1 MNPVASFDAS
11 IPVLT
16 EILHAAGSPDI
27 KVERNIDAEAPA
39 IAQGEPA
46 PAATATAE
54 PRPDAFGDTTWNMLE
69 QQLSERIFQQLQQ
82 HITTTLEQRM
92 AAMLHHALLG
102 LGQEMRNGLHISI
115 EQIVAQ
121 ELAQLKADM
130 QKNNAVLS

>member
-27 KVERNIDAEAPA
+27 KIERKIDAEAPA
-39 IAQGEPA
+39 SGQSTAA
-46 PAATATAE
+46 PAATTE
-54 PRPDAFGDTTWNMLE
+54 PVADAFGNTTWNMLE

-82 HITTTLEQRM
+82 HIATALEQRM
-92 AAMLHHALLG
+92 ADVLHHALLG

-130 QKNNAVLS
+130 QKNNAAGP